1 MKKTILL
8 SVALL
13 VASFSFAQ
21 KKELREIS
29 KSLKSGSYAVA
40 KDQINDLES
49 SISSADEG
57 TQAEFYLYKGQAYG
71 NIPIFDVENIKTAAA
86 AYKKVIDLEKSGKAK
101 HTPEAQ
107 TGLQELRVK
116 LVTEANNDLQKEK
129 FLEGSKKLY
138 ISYTLSPKDT
148 SDLYYAAGYALNGE
162 HYDVAVD
169 YYNTLLDMGYTGIK
183 KEYTAINKQTEEIE
197 GWNTKQDRDFMVM
210 SGEYIKPGE
219 RITESQRPEILRNL
233 SLVYV
238 IKGENEK
245 ALTIIDEARKANPDD
260 IDLLRVD
267 ADLAMKMEDFDKYDK
282 LVRELLTK
290 DPNNPD
296 LYLLLGN
303 SAAEMDN
310 YEEAI
315 KYYKKSIEIDPE
327 YFNGVINLALTIV
340 KDEDKIIEEM
350 NNLGMTPADNKKYDE
365 LKKKRENLY
374 REALPYFE
382 KAQQLRPNDRSLVE
396 TLMNIYS
403 QIGEDAKFQTMKT
416 KLESME

>member
-1 MKKTILL
+1 
-8 SVALL
+8 
-13 VASFSFAQ
+13 
-21 KKELREIS
+21 
-29 KSLKSGSYAVA
+29 
-40 KDQINDLES
+40 
-49 SISSADEG
+49 
-57 TQAEFYLYKGQAYG
+57 
-71 NIPIFDVENIKTAAA
+71 
-86 AYKKVIDLEKSGKAK
+86 
-101 HTPEAQ
+101 
-107 TGLQELRVK
+107 
-116 LVTEANNDLQKEK
+116 
-129 FLEGSKKLY
+129 
-138 ISYTLSPKDT
+138 
-148 SDLYYAAGYALNGE
+148 
-162 HYDVAVD
+162 
-169 YYNTLLDMGYTGIK
+169 MGYTGIK

-327 YFNGVINLALTIV
+327 YFNGMINLALTIV

-403 QIGEDAKFQTMKT
+403 QIGEDTKFQTMKT